1 MSAQRYQNQIVMAS
15 EGNIIQGALR
25 RHTEMSGS
33 EFVGCVKTTVFFM
46 ELRKENLIIYFSAE
60 SCQQDGLFFNY
71 I

>member
-33 EFVGCVKTTVFFM
+33 EFVGCVKTTVF
-46 ELRKENLIIYFSAE
+46 LW
-60 SCQQDGLFFNY
+60 NY
-71 I
+71 ERRT